1 MVGSLK
7 GMRRKSLRHQTET
20 THRTAWLTEATNA
33 LSHNYELGVTVLTFR
48 RLIKGYSDTHVRGL
62 SKFDKVMTTTKS
74 IAARDD
80 AADWARRLLTS
91 AIKDASGDDLD
102 GTIKTI
108 ESFI

>member
-1 MVGSLK
+1 
-7 GMRRKSLRHQTET
+7 
-20 THRTAWLTEATNA
+20 
-33 LSHNYELGVTVLTFR
+33 
-48 RLIKGYSDTHVRGL
+48 
-62 SKFDKVMTTTKS
+62 MTTTKS

>member
-1 MVGSLK
+1 M
-7 GMRRKSLRHQTET
+7 
-20 THRTAWLTEATNA
+20 
-33 LSHNYELGVTVLTFR
+33 LSFR

-80 AADWARRLLTS
+80 AADWAGRLLTS
-91 AIKDASGDDLD
+91 AVKDASGVELE

-108 ESFI
+108 ESFS